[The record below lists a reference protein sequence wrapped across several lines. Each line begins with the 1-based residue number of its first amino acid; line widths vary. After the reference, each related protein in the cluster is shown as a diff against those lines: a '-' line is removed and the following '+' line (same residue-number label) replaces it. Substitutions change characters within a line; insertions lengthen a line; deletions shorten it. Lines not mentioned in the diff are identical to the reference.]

1 MRYLF
6 LFILLISISCLRQNM
21 ESSHNIESMI
31 DIYVGGFESKQDDV
45 IYLRVTN
52 ENDNILSLNLMNADR
67 NYNMFANSD
76 SIYKA
81 NYKGL
86 NIVIIKNE
94 LIPIKKSVPTKLEFT
109 LCRNEN
115 YNPKIEASI
124 VDYPELDISYN
135 KISKN
140 IDNIYY
146 DGADVEIN
154 KIDKFP
160 YFKLERKEYW

>member
-6 LFILLISISCLRQNM
+6 IFILLLGLGCLHDNTKSQQ
-21 ESSHNIESMI
+21 NIESMI

-67 NYNMFANSD
+67 NYNMFANLD
-76 SIYKA
+76 SLYKT

-86 NIVIIKNE
+86 NIVIIKND
-94 LIPIKKSVPTKLEFT
+94 LIPIKKSIPTKLEFK
-109 LCRNEN
+109 LYRNEN
-115 YNPKIEASI
+115 YNPNIEASI

-140 IDNIYY
+140 IETINY
-146 DGADVEIN
+146 DGLDVEIN

-160 YFKLERKEYW
+160 YFKLERKEN

>member
-1 MRYLF
+1 
-6 LFILLISISCLRQNM
+6 M

-31 DIYVGGFESKQDDV
+31 DIYVDGFESKQDDV

-67 NYNMFANSD
+67 NYNMFANLD

-109 LCRNEN
+109 LYRNEN